1 MPPRKR
7 AAAAPAAAAV
17 PVTEV
22 RAPREESR
30 LGLTDSQA
38 EAPTS
43 GGDIITEETP
53 AQRAKRERAEAQ
65 RPIGNDVCALL
76 WDDDWLPLQTERMDG

>member
-22 RAPREESR
+22 GAPREESR
-30 LGLTDSQA
+30 LGLTAQTA
-38 EAPTS
+38 T
-43 GGDIITEETP
+43 GGDNIDETP
-53 AQRAKRERAEAQ
+53 EQAAKRARGLAQ
-65 RPIGNDVCALL
+65 RPVGNDVCCTSCGL
-76 WDDDWLPLQTERMDG
+76 